1 MGRPRK
7 DPFSLLDDEFK
18 MAIASMSPEQIKN
31 RIAEITLAQIENMK
45 QKEEDQDL
53 AEKKEQAKEAGAQYR
68 EATQANKV
76 KVAFCK
82 RVLGDKGKA

>member
-82 RVLGDKGKA
+82 RVLEDKGKA